1 MVFWFKANIPTIAKP
16 HVVAKLKS
24 IHKQHV
30 QVSKHRSRKS
40 ATQHSYQEKFTAKM
54 NTLFDIAHGEWD
66 CLIKINED
74 KQFLIGQRGSR
85 KMLMTSED
93 LMNKKAVVKYRKCKL
108 EEKRRFEQHKESKII
123 STDTL
128 MDCNSDYSLDENS
141 DCDMSI
147 QTQKAFNSPNNSKY
161 STMGTSH
168 LSITISKCCIFDN
181 QLFQAVLDRTKII
194 PGQAMMV
201 ATPALA
207 AIGIDVNKLT
217 FSRSTLMEARTTS
230 RKSLAIAVRK
240 NFQPLVPLVT
250 HFDGKMLSNVVR
262 TKREC
267 LPIVVSGLDI
277 EKLLGIP
284 EIPAGTGT
292 LMGQKVVFKG

>member
-1 MVFWFKANIPTIAKP
+1 MIFLIKANIPTIEKP

-24 IHKQHV
+24 IHKEHV
-30 QVSKHRSRKS
+30 QVSKHRSRNS
-40 ATQHSYQEKFTAKM
+40 ATQHSYQEKLTAKM

-74 KQFLIGQRGSR
+74 KQFLIGQRGPR

-93 LMNKKAVVKYRKCKL
+93 LMYKKAVVKNRKRKL

-128 MDCNSDYSLDENS
+128 MDCSSDYSLDENS

-147 QTQKAFNSPNNSKY
+147 QTQKAFNRPNNSKH

-168 LSITISKCCIFDN
+168 LLITISKCCILDN
-181 QLFQAVLDRTKII
+181 QLFHAALDQTKIT
-194 PGQAMMV
+194 PRQAMMV
-201 ATPALA
+201 VTPALA

-217 FSRSTLMEARTTS
+217 FLCSSLMEARTTS
-230 RKSLAIAVRK
+230 RESLAIAVRK
-240 NFQPLVPLVT
+240 NFQRLVPLVDY
-250 HFDGKMLSNVVR
+250 FDGKMLSNVVR
-262 TKREC
+262 TRREC
-267 LPIVVSGLDI
+267 LPIVVSGLGT

-284 EIPAGTGT
+284 EIPVGTGA
-292 LMGQKVVFKG
+292 LMGQK